1 MSRTR
6 LDRERLKSC
15 LRELVRTRRSPVQD
29 HTGAE
34 GGLEV
39 KGGN

>member
-15 LRELVRTRRSPVQD
+15 LRELVRTRWSPVLD
-29 HTGAE
+29 HTGTE